1 MAKTAN
7 VFKLKNISLKTWQIS
22 KLKIVCFRLESEK
35 VKIIMSNTR
44 DAREQRARSRMLERE

>member
-1 MAKTAN
+1 MDLVLGLNLNWA
-7 VFKLKNISLKTWQIS
+7 FLY
-22 KLKIVCFRLESEK
+22 FRLESEK